1 MIQNGMI
8 KKRWGKGAAGERRV
22 KGMQIKAEKKVSGDG
37 SRDGGRRGQWE
48 EENRGEE
55 YKAADN

>member
-1 MIQNGMI
+1 
-8 KKRWGKGAAGERRV
+8 
-22 KGMQIKAEKKVSGDG
+22 MQIKPEKKVSGDG
-37 SRDGGRRGQWE
+37 SRDGGRRGQWG